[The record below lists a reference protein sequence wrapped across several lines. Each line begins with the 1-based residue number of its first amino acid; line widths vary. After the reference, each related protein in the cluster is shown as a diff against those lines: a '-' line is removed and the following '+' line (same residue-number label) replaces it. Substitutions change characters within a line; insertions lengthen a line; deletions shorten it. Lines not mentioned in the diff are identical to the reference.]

1 MFAIKYF
8 MYMTIVLTID
18 YYASIDWVDNLPNN
32 ASLFTFRDCMMKLI
46 MAAGDSNSNC
56 CVAGAVLGCK
66 FGFSHLPKH
75 WVHGLRKKQTAW
87 LNVKVNLLL
96 DMIGLPWPL
105 TFVV

>member
-1 MFAIKYF
+1 MFAIEYV
-8 MYMTIVLTID
+8 MYKMHLYCLLIIMQVLIE
-18 YYASIDWVDNLPNN
+18 
-32 ASLFTFRDCMMKLI
+32 SLFTFRDCMMKLI

-96 DMIGLPWPL
+96 DMIGLP
-105 TFVV
+105 